1 VTATRFER
9 TVIVVSKHV
18 LIVLWLIAYLAA
30 NARAAEISAPTGI
43 RADGKPAD
51 FDHFWSQ
58 ALVRLQGWPAQ
69 PQWLSDVLTFA
80 GPGMVGYQVRCR
92 LQPHSPLPPILY
104 LTDRPEC
111 ENFDPGNTHSWA
123 MLDLRAVAQATQT
136 TGPDPILQPTYR
148 AILLARR
155 ALALLIGK
163 SQPAHLRAGLVGEG
177 SGGGVALAL
186 AALCPDQVAF
196 VAAHQPVLSKA
207 GQPYLDLPNFV
218 AGVRCPALL
227 SYGDRD
233 EVAPAEEV
241 IALYEKLRC
250 DRELAEFDG
259 ARHCQPKDL
268 RDWSRVWR
276 AWIGEVLGLTSPSPC
291 STESAATCS

>member
-58 ALVRLQGWPAQ
+58 ALVRLQGW
-69 PQWLSDVLTFA
+69 
-80 GPGMVGYQVRCR
+80 
-92 LQPHSPLPPILY
+92 PPILY